1 MRKGP
6 ARVLFLRPWLS
17 QAGAGVAK
25 NYITSPPK
33 SQQEIC
39 EQIMNKLFFLKL
51 KKRLTNQY
59 LGLIMISRGEAKRS
73 PPKPAVATEVVRGP
87 DPQGAKVL
95 SGFILKKPL
104 PIGGYRSA
112 RQILARGPAP
122 YKGVRLKS
130 LTKQK
135 RKQIKKGS
143 KTLYFFSKN
152 Y

>member
-1 MRKGP
+1 
-6 ARVLFLRPWLS
+6 
-17 QAGAGVAK
+17 
-25 NYITSPPK
+25 
-33 SQQEIC
+33 
-39 EQIMNKLFFLKL
+39 
-51 KKRLTNQY
+51 
-59 LGLIMISRGEAKRS
+59 MISRGEAKRS

-130 LTKQK
+130 PTKQK
-135 RKQIKKGS
+135 RKNFFKKLLTS
-143 KTLYFFSKN
+143 PCFRCIILSEREPRRKQKC
-152 Y
+152 

>member
-1 MRKGP
+1 
-6 ARVLFLRPWLS
+6 
-17 QAGAGVAK
+17 
-25 NYITSPPK
+25 
-33 SQQEIC
+33 
-39 EQIMNKLFFLKL
+39 
-51 KKRLTNQY
+51 
-59 LGLIMISRGEAKRS
+59 MISRGEAKRS

-130 LTKQK
+130 PTKQK
-135 RKQIKKGS
+135 RKNFVKKLL
-143 KTLYFFSKN
+143 TTDPWYAIM
-152 Y
+152 